1 MPRMMT
7 LREAAA
13 ETGLTYSCLRRWI
26 LSGQFTY
33 YRMVGN
39 KYLVNMDRLT
49 DFLNAPAA
57 VEGCGSGGRP
67 EVKL

>member
-26 LSGQFTY
+26 LEGKFSFYVRAGS
-33 YRMVGN
+33 
-39 KYLVNMDRLT
+39 KYLVNMEKLAE
-49 DFLNAPAA
+49 FLNAPA
-57 VEGCGSGGRP
+57 VEGCGSSGRL

>member
-7 LREAAA
+7 LREAAT

-33 YRMVGN
+33 FVKAGS
-39 KYLVNMDRLT
+39 KYLVNMDRLA
-49 DFLNAPAA
+49 DFLNSPA
-57 VEGCGSGGRP
+57 SGTNGNG
-67 EVKL
+67 